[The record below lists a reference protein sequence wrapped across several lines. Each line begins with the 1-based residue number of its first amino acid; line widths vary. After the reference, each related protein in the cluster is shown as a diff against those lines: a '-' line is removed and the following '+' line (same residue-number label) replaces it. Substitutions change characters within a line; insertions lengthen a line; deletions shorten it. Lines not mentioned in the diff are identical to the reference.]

1 MERAACAVTYGT
13 MMNGYADAVCGGGA
27 DARNL
32 TGALAHAEAA
42 DDEDAYHT
50 ACGLI
55 DDVLLMI
62 GGCDGGECATHAVGS
77 QGVSS
82 GAPGA
87 SAGGGFGA
95 CEAVEG
101 LFAAAPHA

>member
-13 MMNGYADAVCGGGA
+13 MMNSYADAVCGGDA

-32 TGALAHAEAA
+32 TGALAHAEATH
-42 DDEDAYHT
+42 DEDVYHS
-50 ACGLI
+50 ACGFI
-55 DDVLLMI
+55 DDVLFMI
-62 GGCDGGECATHAVGS
+62 GGCDGGGCAMNVFGS
-77 QGVSS
+77 QGGSS